1 MGELTKIRCTLDG
14 DPNIEFMNQIV
25 QFVEDERNRGR
36 TDPDPLIMVRAIF
49 AAHKTLMILVENG
62 YLQLQPVLQEMLI
75 GVEEIARMFR
85 RELCRRL
92 LTDDQIDEARAAAAV
107 AELARWPDWQAMLA
121 EADGDLQ
128 SA

>member
-1 MGELTKIRCTLDG
+1 
-14 DPNIEFMNQIV
+14 
-25 QFVEDERNRGR
+25 
-36 TDPDPLIMVRAIF
+36 MVRAIF

-62 YLQLQPVLQEMLI
+62 YPQLQPALAEMLI